1 MLPSTTSIK
10 PSPLL
15 RTKIPRSRLPAKKWR
30 RREAVWW
37 KARSGYLPAVVS
49 TGLARE
55 REHQTDSR
63 LRNEDYNASVRV
75 LQNVYTGGAVTSQF
89 AIARLNVE
97 KQELELQAISNRVAM
112 DVRIAFN
119 ELLLN
124 RAKIRVREQSVGVLA
139 DELKTQRERLGA
151 GLVGQLNVSRAE
163 VALANE
169 HPELIDAQTQLKNS
183 YLRLGELFG
192 TDAGGKS
199 PFEIAGML
207 QYQPRHPDLNESLAR
222 ADTDRPE
229 IKARQKEIEIEDRQE
244 ALDRSEVRP
253 HVEFFSGYEVYNER
267 DPDIGHEFNHGY
279 VFGLNARWHIFDG
292 FATKGRVQATRAR
305 REAAVYALTATRNS
319 VASEVRSAFL
329 DLEQARQVLES
340 ETKNVQTADES
351 LEIAKANL
359 GAGLG
364 TQLDILQ
371 AASDVTRTRT
381 TRLGAIYQH
390 NVALAR
396 LARACAV
403 PPDTKAFE
411 PKISA
416 ADKARKSR
424 SCRCCASAEK
434 AEPTMKRIYF
444 TITSGLWLRRCERS
458 RHHARRI
465 TATSRREKCRDSK
478 SKGRTGRSGRQSFGF
493 SFGGVAGRNHRRRR
507 RATRGDIAPANRRIR
522 RSDLA
527 PAV

>member
-1 MLPSTTSIK
+1 MGEMRIRVAVVVFWVVCS
-10 PSPLL
+10 
-15 RTKIPRSRLPAKKWR
+15 LPASGSAGATVYDIDQAVAVAQEKNPEIAIARKKV
-30 RREAVWW
+30 EAARGGLVE
-37 KARSGYLPAVVS
+37 ARSGYLPAVVS

-75 LQNVYTGGAVTSQF
+75 VQNVYTGGAVTSQN

-124 RAKIRVREQSVGVLA
+124 RAKIRVREQSVSVLE
-139 DELKTQRERLGA
+139 DDLKTQRERLGA

-169 HPELIDAQTQLKNS
+169 RPELIDAQTQLKNS

-192 TDAGGKS
+192 ADAGKS

-207 QYQPRHPDLNESLAR
+207 QYQPRQPDLSESLAR
-222 ADTDRPE
+222 ADNDRPE
-229 IKARQKEIEIEDRQE
+229 IKAGQKEIEIEDRQE
-244 ALDRSEVRP
+244 ALDKSEVRP
-253 HVEFFSGYEVYNER
+253 RFEVFSGYEVYNER

-351 LEIAKANL
+351 LEIAKANF

-364 TQLDILQ
+364 TQLDTLQ

-416 ADKARKSR
+416 AEKARKTQVSDV
-424 SCRCCASAEK
+424 
-434 AEPTMKRIYF
+434 
-444 TITSGLWLRRCERS
+444 
-458 RHHARRI
+458 ARPPKKLSQR
-465 TATSRREKCRDSK
+465 
-478 SKGRTGRSGRQSFGF
+478 
-493 SFGGVAGRNHRRRR
+493 
-507 RATRGDIAPANRRIR
+507 
-522 RSDLA
+522 
-527 PAV
+527 